1 MKEYRNMESG
11 EQAQWLKAFSDFL
24 ANDYANVKAMGS
36 EWQVA
41 FERGLKVLE
50 PFTICERFVSAARV
64 YRDYE
69 RRVQRMGFF
78 IEELR
83 KQVIAVD
90 GSLLAQAAAPQ
101 KRRVGRPTK
110 KEQMAMQQERV
121 LKDSGKMDA
130 VMQIAGMKEQN
141 GTAMELPGN
150 GRRLHGEIVKNG
162 GVETVKR
169 DEGMMG
175 DLFDDNNRDNG
186 ITSSRDNAEISQTSN
201 LQPQTSNLQP
211 ANRLQDIK
219 YLLRGELADEVDRIA
234 VVRSQAATE
243 SELAKEAALAGKPQ
257 SEVEVHAH
265 AAGVLTAEYENIYA
279 MIDKDLAGVYIEA
292 RLAKTEMIGNEL
304 REVVMEKTEHY
315 YRKVVESDPAFEG
328 MYLARLANGGRGT
341 GKNGGKEKAAMPSP
355 DNGRRLHG
363 ETAKNGDDSSRG
375 NREAQGE
382 NRESQDGKT
391 AKRELSKEE
400 KRMMKNYHDY
410 FYRKDVKPSEARVRK
425 MEEKIEEMKKMGVNV
440 LEFEVILEKER
451 ERVLSNV

>member
-11 EQAQWLKAFSDFL
+11 EQAQWLKVFSDFL
-24 ANDYANVKAMGS
+24 TNDYANVKAMG
-36 EWQVA
+36 EGWHAA

-69 RRVQRMGFF
+69 RRVQRMAFF
-78 IEELR
+78 VEELR

-175 DLFDDNNRDNG
+175 DLFNDNNRDNG

-363 ETAKNGDDSSRG
+363 ETAKNDDDSSRG

>member
-201 LQPQTSNLQP
+201 LQ
-211 ANRLQDIK
+211 
-219 YLLRGELADEVDRIA
+219 
-234 VVRSQAATE
+234 
-243 SELAKEAALAGKPQ
+243 
-257 SEVEVHAH
+257 
-265 AAGVLTAEYENIYA
+265 
-279 MIDKDLAGVYIEA
+279 
-292 RLAKTEMIGNEL
+292 
-304 REVVMEKTEHY
+304 
-315 YRKVVESDPAFEG
+315 
-328 MYLARLANGGRGT
+328 
-341 GKNGGKEKAAMPSP
+341 SP
-355 DNGRRLHG
+355 TR
-363 ETAKNGDDSSRG
+363 
-375 NREAQGE
+375 
-382 NRESQDGKT
+382 
-391 AKRELSKEE
+391 
-400 KRMMKNYHDY
+400 
-410 FYRKDVKPSEARVRK
+410 
-425 MEEKIEEMKKMGVNV
+425 
-440 LEFEVILEKER
+440 
-451 ERVLSNV
+451 

>member
-11 EQAQWLKAFSDFL
+11 EQAQWLKVFSDFL

-69 RRVQRMGFF
+69 RRVQRMAFF
-78 IEELR
+78 VEELR

-175 DLFDDNNRDNG
+175 DLFGAEIESPDNG
-186 ITSSRDNAEISQTSN
+186 RRKADADATGTVIGKK
-201 LQPQTSNLQP
+201 

-304 REVVMEKTEHY
+304 REAVMEKTEHY

-328 MYLARLANGGRGT
+328 VYLAKLANGGRGN
-341 GKNGGKEKAAMPSP
+341 GKNGGKEKATMPSP

-375 NREAQGE
+375 NREA
-382 NRESQDGKT
+382 QDGKT